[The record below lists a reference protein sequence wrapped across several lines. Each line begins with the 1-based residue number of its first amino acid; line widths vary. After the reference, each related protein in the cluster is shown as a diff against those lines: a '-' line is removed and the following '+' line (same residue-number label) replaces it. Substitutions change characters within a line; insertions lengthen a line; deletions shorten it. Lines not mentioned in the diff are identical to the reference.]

1 MDARTT
7 CREVTLVGSN
17 DMARPRLAD
26 CTKAELIQII
36 KHLTNGADQDLRLA
50 RALDYIWYQRTDQR
64 MDRADALAKRA
75 DEARRRYIALLAP
88 YEGKRLMDIPASVLD
103 RGQRLLDEA
112 RKADKEWARLMGI
125 DGEGGA

>member
-1 MDARTT
+1 M
-7 CREVTLVGSN
+7 GSN

-36 KHLTNGADQDLRLA
+36 KHLTNGADQDLRFA

-75 DEARRRYIALLAP
+75 DDARRRYIALLAP
-88 YEGKRLMDIPASVLD
+88 YEGKRLMDIPTSVLD

-112 RKADKEWARLMGI
+112 RRADKEWARLMGKEEHNGRQGQ
-125 DGEGGA
+125 GES

>member
-1 MDARTT
+1 MP
-7 CREVTLVGSN
+7 SS
-17 DMARPRLAD
+17 DMHRPRLAD

-50 RALDYIWYQRTDQR
+50 RALYYIWYQRTDQR

-75 DEARRRYIALLAP
+75 DDARRRYIALLAP
-88 YEGKRLMDIPASVLD
+88 YEGKRLMDIPTSVLD

-112 RKADKEWARLMGI
+112 RKADKEWARLMGKEEYN
-125 DGEGGA
+125 GRQGQREP

>member
-1 MDARTT
+1 MP
-7 CREVTLVGSN
+7 SS
-17 DMARPRLAD
+17 DMHRPRLAD

-75 DEARRRYIALLAP
+75 GEARRRYIALLAP
-88 YEGKRLMDIPASVLD
+88 YEGKRLMDIPTSVLD

-112 RKADKEWARLMGI
+112 RRADKEWARLMGI

>member
-1 MDARTT
+1 M
-7 CREVTLVGSN
+7 GSN
-17 DMARPRLAD
+17 DMHRPRLAN

-36 KHLTNGADQDLRLA
+36 KHLPNGADQYLRLA

-75 DEARRRYIALLAP
+75 DDARRRYIAILAP
-88 YEGKRLMDIPASVLD
+88 YEGKRLMDIPTSVLD

-112 RKADKEWARLMGI
+112 RRADKEWARLMGI

>member
-1 MDARTT
+1 MD
-7 CREVTLVGSN
+7 SN

-64 MDRADALAKRA
+64 MDRADALARRA

-88 YEGKRLMDIPASVLD
+88 YEGKRLMDIPTSVLG

-112 RKADKEWARLMGI
+112 RKADKEWARLMGKEEYNGRQGQ
-125 DGEGGA
+125 GEP

>member
-1 MDARTT
+1 M
-7 CREVTLVGSN
+7 GSN

-75 DEARRRYIALLAP
+75 DEARRRYIVLLAP
-88 YEGKRLMDIPASVLD
+88 YEGKRLMDIPTSVLD

-112 RKADKEWARLMGI
+112 RKADKEWARLMGKEEHNGRQGQ
-125 DGEGGA
+125 GES

>member
-1 MDARTT
+1 MP
-7 CREVTLVGSN
+7 SN
-17 DMARPRLAD
+17 DMHRPRLAD

-36 KHLTNGADQDLRLA
+36 KHLTNGTDQDLRLA

-75 DEARRRYIALLAP
+75 DDARRRYIALLAP
-88 YEGKRLMDIPASVLD
+88 YEGKRLMDIPTSVLD

-112 RKADKEWARLMGI
+112 RKADKEWARLMGKEEYN
-125 DGEGGA
+125 GRQGQREP

>member
-1 MDARTT
+1 M
-7 CREVTLVGSN
+7 GSN

-88 YEGKRLMDIPASVLD
+88 YEGKRLMDILTSVLD
-103 RGQRLLDEA
+103 RAQRLLDEA

>member
-1 MDARTT
+1 MQ
-7 CREVTLVGSN
+7 EHKG
-17 DMARPRLAD
+17 MARPRLAD

-36 KHLTNGADQDLRLA
+36 KYLVCDVDQSPQLA

-75 DEARRRYIALLAP
+75 DDARRRYIALLAP
-88 YEGKRLMDIPASVLD
+88 YEGKRLMDIPTSVLD

-112 RKADKEWARLMGI
+112 RRADKEWARLMGKEEQS
-125 DGEGGA
+125 GRQG

>member
-1 MDARTT
+1 M
-7 CREVTLVGSN
+7 GSN
-17 DMARPRLAD
+17 DMHRPRLAD

-75 DEARRRYIALLAP
+75 DDARRRYIALLAP
-88 YEGKRLMDIPASVLD
+88 YEGKRLMDIPTSVLD

-112 RKADKEWARLMGI
+112 RRADKEWARLMRKEEHNGRQGQ
-125 DGEGGA
+125 GES

>member
-1 MDARTT
+1 MP
-7 CREVTLVGSN
+7 SN
-17 DMARPRLAD
+17 DMHRPRLAD

-88 YEGKRLMDIPASVLD
+88 YEGKRLMDIPTSVLD
-103 RGQRLLDEA
+103 RAQRLLDEA
-112 RKADKEWARLMGI
+112 RKADKEWAKLMGKEEYN
-125 DGEGGA
+125 GRQG

>member
-1 MDARTT
+1 M
-7 CREVTLVGSN
+7 GSN
-17 DMARPRLAD
+17 DMHRPRLAD

-75 DEARRRYIALLAP
+75 DDARRRYIALLAP
-88 YEGKRLMDIPASVLD
+88 YEGKRLMDIPTSVLD

-112 RKADKEWARLMGI
+112 RRADKEWARLMGKEEHNGRQGQ
-125 DGEGGA
+125 GES

>member
-1 MDARTT
+1 M
-7 CREVTLVGSN
+7 GSN

-36 KHLTNGADQDLRLA
+36 KHLTNGTDQDLRLA

-64 MDRADALAKRA
+64 MDRADALAERA
-75 DEARRRYIALLAP
+75 DKARRRYIALLAP
-88 YEGKRLMDIPASVLD
+88 YEGKRLMDIPTSVLD
-103 RGQRLLDEA
+103 RGQLLLDEA

>member
-1 MDARTT
+1 MA
-7 CREVTLVGSN
+7 SN
-17 DMARPRLAD
+17 DMRRPRLSD

-36 KHLTNGADQDLRLA
+36 KYLVCDVDQSPQLSH
-50 RALDYIWYQRTDQR
+50 ALDYIWYQRQDQR

-88 YEGKRLMDIPASVLD
+88 YEGKRLMDIPDSVLD

-112 RKADKEWARLMGI
+112 RAADKEWERLMGMEEHH
-125 DGEGGA
+125 GRQG

>member
-1 MDARTT
+1 MGWRG
-7 CREVTLVGSN
+7 CWMPSN
-17 DMARPRLAD
+17 DMHRPRLAD

-64 MDRADALAKRA
+64 MERAEALAKRA

-88 YEGKRLMDIPASVLD
+88 YEGKRLMDIPTSVLD
-103 RGQRLLDEA
+103 RAQRLLDEA
-112 RKADKEWARLMGI
+112 RKTDKEWARLMGMEEHN
-125 DGEGGA
+125 GRQG

>member
-1 MDARTT
+1 MGARTT

-17 DMARPRLAD
+17 DMTRPRLAD

-75 DEARRRYIALLAP
+75 DDARRRYIAILAP
-88 YEGKRLMDIPASVLD
+88 YEGKQLMDIPTSVLD
-103 RGQRLLDEA
+103 RAQRLLDEA
-112 RKADKEWARLMGI
+112 RKTDKEWARLMGM
-125 DGEGGA
+125 EEQR

>member
-1 MDARTT
+1 MA
-7 CREVTLVGSN
+7 SN
-17 DMARPRLAD
+17 DMRRPRLSD

-36 KHLTNGADQDLRLA
+36 KYLVCDVDQSPQLS

-64 MDRADALAKRA
+64 MVRADVLAKRA

-88 YEGKRLMDIPASVLD
+88 YEGKRMMDIPASVLE

-112 RKADKEWARLMGI
+112 RKADEEWVRLMGK
-125 DGEGGA
+125 DGQR

>member
-1 MDARTT
+1 MP
-7 CREVTLVGSN
+7 SS
-17 DMARPRLAD
+17 DMHRPRLAD

-75 DEARRRYIALLAP
+75 DDARRRYIALLAP
-88 YEGKRLMDIPASVLD
+88 YEGKRLMDIPTSVLD

-112 RKADKEWARLMGI
+112 RKADKEWARLMGKEEYNGRQGQ
-125 DGEGGA
+125 GEP

>member
-1 MDARTT
+1 M
-7 CREVTLVGSN
+7 GSN
-17 DMARPRLAD
+17 DMHRPRLAN

-75 DEARRRYIALLAP
+75 DDARRRYIAILAP
-88 YEGKRLMDIPASVLD
+88 YEGKRLMDIPTSVLD

-112 RKADKEWARLMGI
+112 RRADKEWARLMGI

>member
-17 DMARPRLAD
+17 DMTRPRLAD

-75 DEARRRYIALLAP
+75 DDARRRYIAILAP
-88 YEGKRLMDIPASVLD
+88 YEGKRLMDIPTSVLD
-103 RGQRLLDEA
+103 RAQRLLDEA
-112 RKADKEWARLMGI
+112 RKTDKEWARLMGM
-125 DGEGGA
+125 EEQR

>member
-1 MDARTT
+1 MA
-7 CREVTLVGSN
+7 SN
-17 DMARPRLAD
+17 DMRRPRLAD

-36 KHLTNGADQDLRLA
+36 KYLTGGTGQNHQLD

-112 RKADKEWARLMGI
+112 RKADKEWVRLMRK
-125 DGEGGA
+125 DGQR

>member
-1 MDARTT
+1 MP
-7 CREVTLVGSN
+7 SN
-17 DMARPRLAD
+17 DMHRPRLAD

-36 KHLTNGADQDLRLA
+36 KHLTNGADQDIRLA

-75 DEARRRYIALLAP
+75 DDARRRYIALLAP
-88 YEGKRLMDIPASVLD
+88 YEGKWLMDIPTSVLD

-112 RKADKEWARLMGI
+112 RKADKEWARLMGKEEYN
-125 DGEGGA
+125 GRQGQREP

>member
-1 MDARTT
+1 M
-7 CREVTLVGSN
+7 GSN

-36 KHLTNGADQDLRLA
+36 KHLINGADQDLRLA

-103 RGQRLLDEA
+103 RAQRLLDEA
-112 RKADKEWARLMGI
+112 RKTDKEWARLMGM
-125 DGEGGA
+125 EEQR